1 MSVIERNKL
10 SIMHR
15 GGMLIEPNQYAR
27 NASGKNG
34 SQMDDN
40 DAILRLLK
48 KRYPFE
54 EAVRARL
61 DLGRER
67 YGHGI
72 RVEDDTTQWGTK
84 TDSWLE
90 MGLEEIDD
98 LAIYVAAQLSRS
110 LRGYDVDQSFP
121 ATEYHELMKSLA
133 EVRKQIVDLMENN
146 G

>member
-1 MSVIERNKL
+1 MYS
-10 SIMHR
+10 
-15 GGMLIEPNQYAR
+15 Y
-27 NASGKNG
+27 G

-40 DAILRLLK
+40 DAIQRLLK
-48 KRYPFE
+48 NDYPFE

-72 RVEDDTTQWGTK
+72 RVKDDTTQWGTK

-98 LAIYVAAQLSRS
+98 LAIYVAAQLCREC
-110 LRGYDVDQSFP
+110 LEYMKRERKEVN
-121 ATEYHELMKSLA
+121 ATAYRKLMAVLA
-133 EVRKQIVDLMENN
+133 DVRKQIVDLMENN

>member
-1 MSVIERNKL
+1 
-10 SIMHR
+10 
-15 GGMLIEPNQYAR
+15 
-27 NASGKNG
+27 
-34 SQMDDN
+34 MDDN
-40 DAILRLLK
+40 GAILRLLK

-54 EAVRARL
+54 EAIRARL

-98 LAIYVAAQLSRS
+98 LAIYVAAQLSRM
-110 LRGYDVDQSFP
+110 LRGYDVDLIFVP
-121 ATEYHELMKSLA
+121 AKKFDELMKSLS
-133 EVRKQIVDLMENN
+133 EVRTQIVDLMENN

>member
-1 MSVIERNKL
+1 
-10 SIMHR
+10 
-15 GGMLIEPNQYAR
+15 
-27 NASGKNG
+27 
-34 SQMDDN
+34 MDDN

-48 KRYPFE
+48 DDYPFE

-72 RVEDDTTQWGTK
+72 RVNDDTTQWGTK

-90 MGLEEIDD
+90 MALEEIDD
-98 LAIYVAAQLSRS
+98 LAIYVAAQLVREVNQYMNREREAIDAVAYSN
-110 LRGYDVDQSFP
+110 LRD
-121 ATEYHELMKSLA
+121 SLA
-133 EVRKQIVDLMENN
+133 KARKQIVDLMGNN

>member
-1 MSVIERNKL
+1 
-10 SIMHR
+10 
-15 GGMLIEPNQYAR
+15 
-27 NASGKNG
+27 
-34 SQMDDN
+34 MDDN

-54 EAVRARL
+54 EAIRARL

-98 LAIYVAAQLSRS
+98 LAIYVIAQL
-110 LRGYDVDQSFP
+110 LRRVNDSSMMKISTIKMNTYAGVLKDLSDVR
-121 ATEYHELMKSLA
+121 
-133 EVRKQIVDLMENN
+133 RKIVDLMNDA
-146 G
+146 

>member
-1 MSVIERNKL
+1 MRS
-10 SIMHR
+10 
-15 GGMLIEPNQYAR
+15 
-27 NASGKNG
+27 NALPKNG

-40 DAILRLLK
+40 DAILRLLGK
-48 KRYPFE
+48 WYYWKD
-54 EAVRARL
+54 AAQARL

-84 TDSWLE
+84 TNSWLE

-98 LAIYVAAQLSRS
+98 LAIYVAAQLVRDTRGDFRS
-110 LRGYDVDQSFP
+110 DVLADRVL
-121 ATEYHELMKSLA
+121 EYHELFDLLRRA
-133 EVRKQIVDLMENN
+133 RGQINRLIEDEQKYRRSLMEDN

>member
-1 MSVIERNKL
+1 
-10 SIMHR
+10 
-15 GGMLIEPNQYAR
+15 
-27 NASGKNG
+27 
-34 SQMDDN
+34 MDDN

-54 EAVRARL
+54 EAIRARL

-98 LAIYVAAQLSRS
+98 LAIYVAAQLVR
-110 LRGYDVDQSFP
+110 
-121 ATEYHELMKSLA
+121 
-133 EVRKQIVDLMENN
+133 EVKYYMSRKQIVHEAYAYNKLMDALTRARKQIMDLMDDAWAS
-146 G
+146 